1 MEAPKSF
8 VNSRLKL
15 VESIKKQEPTLKE
28 LFVILKKNGF
38 ESQNEMDSFIYGW
51 NVMQYVKKDKFFM
64 KIMKKLQ
71 TLNSQNNKKKF
82 MSKIYKK
89 LSKKTN
95 NKTNNKTNK
104 KTKNNKSH

>member
-8 VNSRLKL
+8 VNNRLKL
-15 VESIKKQEPTLKE
+15 VESIKQQEPTLKE

-51 NVMQYVKKDKFFM
+51 DIMQYVKKDKFFM

-82 MSKIYKK
+82 MSKVYKK

-95 NKTNNKTNK
+95 KNNKKTNN